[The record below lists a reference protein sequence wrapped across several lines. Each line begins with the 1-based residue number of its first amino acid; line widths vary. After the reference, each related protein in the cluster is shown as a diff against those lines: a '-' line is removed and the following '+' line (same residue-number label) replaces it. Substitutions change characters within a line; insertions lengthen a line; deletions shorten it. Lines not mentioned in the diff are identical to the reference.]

1 MVLLMCRDL
10 GQTPAW
16 QFNQSPLH
24 PDRRNATFWECV
36 TAWLELGAGKRSK
49 YFSARCGRFD
59 VAPMA
64 AHAGQAP
71 FHESIADEEIM
82 VYLDMLQWPAMLVT
96 VLAAWLIGS
105 LDPKRRMIGFVC
117 FTLSNGLW
125 AIWGWHAHAYALI
138 VLQFCLCCMNLRGF
152 GKNAKDR
159 KTASS
164 KPER

>member
-1 MVLLMCRDL
+1 MLPQRQHML
-10 GQTPAW
+10 GKP
-16 QFNQSPLH
+16 PL
-24 PDRRNATFWECV
+24 N
-36 TAWLELGAGKRSK
+36 
-49 YFSARCGRFD
+49 
-59 VAPMA
+59 
-64 AHAGQAP
+64 
-71 FHESIADEEIM
+71 ESIADEEIM

-164 KPER
+164 KSER